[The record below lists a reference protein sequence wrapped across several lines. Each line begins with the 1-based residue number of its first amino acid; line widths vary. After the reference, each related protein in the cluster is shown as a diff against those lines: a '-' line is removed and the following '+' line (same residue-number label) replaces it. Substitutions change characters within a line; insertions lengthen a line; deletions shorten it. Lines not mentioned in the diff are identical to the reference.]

1 MKQKKRNGQ
10 KPSQKSCVYT
20 IYHFENEN
28 FSFMDHTCMCIFND
42 NFFFKYRNAEIKS
55 NLKFAFILIFDLR
68 SSGCLNTPPLSI
80 EMGHFIVDVIGFDL
94 DPFIVDV
101 DDDDSVDLARCCC

>member
-1 MKQKKRNGQ
+1 MK
-10 KPSQKSCVYT
+10 
-20 IYHFENEN
+20 I
-28 FSFMDHTCMCIFND
+28 
-42 NFFFKYRNAEIKS
+42 FFKYRNAEIKS

-68 SSGCLNTPPLSI
+68 SSGISSGSLNTTPLSI